1 MFYLA
6 VFLYYWNILS
16 TFVFFLC
23 STIFHGAF
31 YHYKI
36 ILNKDS
42 KASYIVWFLIAT

>member
-1 MFYLA
+1 MLYLA
-6 VFLYYWNILS
+6 VF
-16 TFVFFLC
+16 FVLLEYSQHICIFLC